1 MTINLQ
7 FIFITS
13 LISKKKTSGCQM
25 KEKSC
30 LKASA
35 WLELAVYL
43 NLLPSA
49 FKSKINELL
58 LVNFLDLE
66 TSHVIIIRK
75 KFSFDLNFKTDKP

>member
-13 LISKKKTSGCQM
+13 LISKKNPSGFQM

-35 WLELAVYL
+35 WLELSVYL
-43 NLLPSA
+43 NLITKCL
-49 FKSKINELL
+49 
-58 LVNFLDLE
+58 
-66 TSHVIIIRK
+66 
-75 KFSFDLNFKTDKP
+75 

>member
-1 MTINLQ
+1 
-7 FIFITS
+7 
-13 LISKKKTSGCQM
+13 M

-43 NLLPSA
+43 TLPPST

-58 LVNFLDLE
+58 LVNFVDLE
-66 TSHVIIIRK
+66 TIHLIVIRN
-75 KFSFDLNFKTDKP
+75 KFSFDLNFKNDKV

>member
-13 LISKKKTSGCQM
+13 LISKKKKKKNPSGCQM
-25 KEKSC
+25 EEKSC

-43 NLLPSA
+43 NLITKCL
-49 FKSKINELL
+49 
-58 LVNFLDLE
+58 
-66 TSHVIIIRK
+66 
-75 KFSFDLNFKTDKP
+75 